1 MRNSETKLSPTK
13 IRREQI
19 AKKKGKIYDKGNGD
33 SIIISLELFRI
44 FIDTEAKKAD
54 IWIRNIY
61 QKNVESYCFPS

>member
-1 MRNSETKLSPTK
+1 MV
-13 IRREQI
+13 
-19 AKKKGKIYDKGNGD
+19 IYDKGNGD